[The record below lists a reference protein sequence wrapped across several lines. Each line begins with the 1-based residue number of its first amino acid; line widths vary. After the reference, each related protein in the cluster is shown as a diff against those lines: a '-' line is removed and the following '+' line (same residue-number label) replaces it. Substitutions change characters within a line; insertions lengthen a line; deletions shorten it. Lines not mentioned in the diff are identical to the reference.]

1 MAEPAAA
8 VRRVGGVVWRCGPD
22 RVLTLRVANRSD
34 TAANELFGAAALVWL
49 ALDEPATPDELA
61 RRLAEAGFHAD
72 PTDGLAA
79 LRERALVEDAP

>member
-1 MAEPAAA
+1 MAEPAGA
-8 VRRVGGVVWRCGPD
+8 VRRVDGVVWRCGPD
-22 RVLTLRVANRSD
+22 RVLTLRVADRSD

-61 RRLAEAGFHAD
+61 RRLADADFDAGA
-72 PTDGLAA
+72 TDGLAV